1 MDSRKIVFQETGIV
15 LAGEV
20 IGVAVM
26 LGVFALLGEFDITV
40 LLGGIAGGVLTV
52 LNFFVMAITACLA
65 ADRAEDQN
73 VKGGKSLVQ
82 MSYFLRYAV
91 LFLLLFACGRSG
103 YFHVIALVVPLV
115 FVRPTITIAEFFRKS
130 GEKEV

>member
-1 MDSRKIVFQETGIV
+1 MDSRKIVFHETLIV
-15 LAGEV
+15 LIGET

-73 VKGGKSLVQ
+73 VKGGKALVQ
-82 MSYFLRYAV
+82 ISYLARYAV
-91 LFLLLFACGRSG
+91 LFLLLFACAQSG
-103 YFHVIALVVPLV
+103 WFHVVALVVPLV
-115 FVRPTITIAEFFRKS
+115 FVRPAITIAEFFRKS
-130 GEKEV
+130 GEKKV